1 MQNVESRRLH
11 FAFRI
16 QHVAAAIA
24 LVFLAA
30 HLPFLPASLEDLD
43 SINFALGLRHFDVAR
58 HQPHPPGYPVYIAIG
73 KIARA
78 AVPTE
83 VKALSVVSGVTGALG
98 VFALFALFRKIDP
111 GWPRLWSMAAAF
123 VTVTSPLYWFTAARP
138 GRRRVP
144 ARR

>member
-1 MQNVESRRLH
+1 MQNVESGRLH

-16 QHVAAAIA
+16 RHAVATIA

-73 KIARA
+73 KIVH
-78 AVPTE
+78 AVAPTE
-83 VKALSVVSGVTGALG
+83 VKALSMLSSVAGGLG
-98 VFALFALFRKIDP
+98 VIALIALFSQIDP
-111 GWPRLWSMAAAF
+111 GWPR
-123 VTVTSPLYWFTAARP
+123 
-138 GRRRVP
+138 
-144 ARR
+144 